1 MTKAPRVGI
10 WFAATFT
17 PFLLRAFLFSTWVAR
32 GPEVKDALGLD
43 TIQMGVLT
51 MLYPLGGLVGVAFS
65 SMLVNRFGSKL
76 VTMLMYGTSATAM
89 ALLGGAITAG
99 QVLLSGVLLIVM
111 GLPMAIA
118 DFVSNYEGNL
128 VDKASKRSLFSAIH
142 GAFGLGMLL
151 GAGLAGVAI
160 NAGLALA
167 PHFIIIAIICGGGA
181 FLAALAFPDHEREVV
196 TAEAHKQNRAQVLK
210 AWTEKRSLI
219 ISLIGFSFIMAETSA
234 GKWVPI
240 ALTKSGFSEAEA
252 AFAFSIFW
260 MVVTAMRLLGG
271 YIVDAIGRWYT
282 ILASAIVTSLGI
294 ILFMLV
300 DVISVP
306 YLALILWGA
315 GMAIGFPMSASSMG
329 DDKAM
334 APARLNMIITVVY
347 ISSVSV
353 GPALGAVG
361 QALGIYVAF
370 GIPLAFLILSA
381 ILSKATKPLE
391 TAH

>member
-17 PFLLRAFLFSTWVAR
+17 IFFARAFLFSTWVAR

-51 MLYPLGGLVGVAFS
+51 MLYPLGGLIGVAFS

-76 VTMLMYGTSATAM
+76 VTMLVYGTSAVAL

-99 QVLLSGVLLIVM
+99 QVVISGVLLVIM

-118 DFVSNYEGNL
+118 DYVGNYEGNL
-128 VDKASKRSLFSAIH
+128 VDKASKRSIFSAIH

-151 GAGLAGVAI
+151 GAGLASLAI
-160 NAGLALA
+160 NANLALA
-167 PHFIIIAIICGGGA
+167 PHFLLIAALCGGGA
-181 FLAALAFPDHEREVV
+181 FAAALALPVHARETV
-196 TAEAHKQNRAQVLK
+196 TKEMHAQNRRLALK

-234 GKWVPI
+234 GTWVPI

-252 AFAFSIFW
+252 AFAFSVFW
-260 MVVTAMRLLGG
+260 MVVTGFRLLGG

-282 ILASAIVTSLGI
+282 IMASAIVTSLGI
-294 ILFMLV
+294 VLFMLV
-300 DVISVP
+300 DVIAVP
-306 YLALILWGA
+306 YVALLLWGA

-329 DDKAM
+329 DDKEM

-370 GIPLAFLILSA
+370 GIPLAFLIVSA
-381 ILSKATKPLE
+381 ILSKATKPA
-391 TAH
+391 T